1 MSNVNWKYFQIT
13 NQEHLLF
20 IKDRLESRDRA
31 IEAAIAL
38 RDEVGAK
45 EVYQYNTGAVAAF
58 CFYGSKVDLDMTIWK
73 KVKDGHMP
81 RAKTDLAKK
90 VKELPRIENAND
102 VCKFYGFGGEMVLGE
117 QTGRGFKMH
126 SSYIRGVK
134 GSDFWC
140 ISVPY
145 NEEFEKEVSES
156 LIELK
161 EWEML
166 KKLDELK

>member
-13 NQEHLLF
+13 NLDHIKF
-20 IKDRLESRDRA
+20 IKECLESRDKA
-31 IEAAIAL
+31 IDAAIAL
-38 RDEVGAK
+38 RDKVGAK

-58 CFYGSKVDLDMTIWK
+58 CFYGSKVEIDMTIWK

-81 RAKTDLAKK
+81 RAKTDLAKE
-90 VKELPRIENAND
+90 VKDLPRIENANE

-126 SSYIRGVK
+126 SSYIRGIK
-134 GSDFWC
+134 DSDLWC
-140 ISVPY
+140 MSVPY
-145 NEEFEKEVSES
+145 TGEFKKEVDRS

-166 KKLDELK
+166 KMIDENK